1 MRKIFAER
9 SPKAATMASLNES
22 VNTISSA
29 TDIGIESYRMNTVTR
44 RHPDHERFLPRQS
57 HRYYVDSFGWW
68 VQFREGTKGPFAT
81 AGLAEAYAESYLSSV
96 KST

>member
-1 MRKIFAER
+1 
-9 SPKAATMASLNES
+9 
-22 VNTISSA
+22 
-29 TDIGIESYRMNTVTR
+29 MNTVTR
-44 RHPDHERFLPRQS
+44 RHRYPDHERFLPRQS